1 MTILVRIILLLSSFF
16 LLVSCAYNVKDVNS
30 PFYQPPVNSRFQIHQ
45 PITIPADRASVF
57 IQEGKTRGGSFNHF
71 MPHCRLEVR
80 HVLDVPQIVQPV
92 EFTVTRV
99 YRDLPPVVALK
110 PVHYADSGASSGDSG
125 VSMDL
130 IYVIYMRLSS
140 EEQPDVLNITCGGS
154 TDDPS
159 AVVPPS
165 IDGIRS
171 ALGELVSLLL
181 PDEWVFLSEW

>member
-1 MTILVRIILLLSSFF
+1 MTILVRVVLLVSSFF
-16 LLVSCAYNVKDVNS
+16 LLVSCAHNVKNVNS

-45 PITIPADRASVF
+45 PITIPANRASVF

-71 MPHCRLEVR
+71 IPHCRLEVR
-80 HVLDVPQIVQPV
+80 HVLEVAQIVQPG

-110 PVHYADSGASSGDSG
+110 PVYYADSGASSGDSG

-181 PDEWVFLSEW
+181 PDE

>member
-1 MTILVRIILLLSSFF
+1 
-16 LLVSCAYNVKDVNS
+16 
-30 PFYQPPVNSRFQIHQ
+30 
-45 PITIPADRASVF
+45 
-57 IQEGKTRGGSFNHF
+57 
-71 MPHCRLEVR
+71 
-80 HVLDVPQIVQPV
+80 
-92 EFTVTRV
+92 
-99 YRDLPPVVALK
+99 
-110 PVHYADSGASSGDSG
+110 
-125 VSMDL
+125 MDL

-181 PDEWVFLSEW
+181 PDE

>member
-1 MTILVRIILLLSSFF
+1 MTILVRVVLLLSSFF
-16 LLVSCAYNVKDVNS
+16 LLVSCVHNVKNVNS

-71 MPHCRLEVR
+71 IPHCRLEVR
-80 HVLDVPQIVQPV
+80 HVGEKPQVVQPGK
-92 EFTVTRV
+92 FTVTKVHRE
-99 YRDLPPVVALK
+99 LPPVVALK

-140 EEQPDVLNITCGGS
+140 EEQPNVLNITCGGS

-159 AVVPPS
+159 AVAPPS
-165 IDGIRS
+165 IEDIRKT
-171 ALGELVSLLL
+171 LGSLASLQL
-181 PDEWVFLSEW
+181 PKV

>member
-1 MTILVRIILLLSSFF
+1 MFMKAILTLSGFF
-16 LLVSCAYNVKDVNS
+16 LLVACAYNIKDVSS
-30 PFYQPPVNSRFQIHQ
+30 PFYQPPVNSHFQIHQ

-80 HVLDVPQIVQPV
+80 NVLEVPQVVQPG

-110 PVHYADSGASSGDSG
+110 PVHYADSGASSSDSG
-125 VSMDL
+125 LPMDL

-159 AVVPPS
+159 AVAPPS
-165 IDGIRS
+165 IYGIRS
-171 ALGELVSLLL
+171 ALGGLASLLL
-181 PDEWVFLSEW
+181 PGE

>member
-1 MTILVRIILLLSSFF
+1 MMVLVRVFFLSGFF
-16 LLVSCAYNVKDVNS
+16 LLVACANNIKDVNS
-30 PFYQPPVNSRFQIHQ
+30 PFYQPPVNAHFQIHH

-80 HVLDVPQIVQPV
+80 HVLEVPQVVQPG

-99 YRDLPPVVALK
+99 YRDLPPVVELK
-110 PVHYADSGASSGDSG
+110 PVLYADSGASSSDSG
-125 VSMDL
+125 LPMDL

-165 IDGIRS
+165 IEGIRGT
-171 ALGELVSLLL
+171 LGGLASLLL
-181 PDEWVFLSEW
+181 PKVEL